1 MAAEVQWEIP
11 RPPHDVHLIVIATG
25 PGKTSPHW
33 PIAKPYQPASP
44 LWISRVIG
52 ATNPIWVDADADGK
66 FSFARDYAVALLQ
79 QSGGD
84 ARRFVAS
91 LQRYDEAIAV
101 QAAAAARKSGLNLR
115 SRDFQQ
121 SLAGASA
128 AVQQGFAKVIDEDSF
143 VRQSGEANREPI
155 FP

>member
-1 MAAEVQWEIP
+1 
-11 RPPHDVHLIVIATG
+11 
-25 PGKTSPHW
+25 
-33 PIAKPYQPASP
+33 
-44 LWISRVIG
+44 VIG

-79 QSGGD
+79 RSGGD

-121 SLAGASA
+121 ALAGAA
-128 AVQQGFAKVIDEDSF
+128 PPVDRAFAKVLDEELDS
-143 VRQSGEANREPI
+143 RQ
-155 FP
+155 